1 MSVSNAWQRERIEV
15 YDFRALYP
23 NLRFGT
29 ASDRYAGWI
38 GQIYPD
44 TYTSRLSS
52 RTKKLDGRSFAE
64 RTLPVES
71 VVDYFDHF
79 EVLELDFTFYRPLRE
94 ADGGPSNNYFVLQQ
108 YADHAPEGARF
119 FLKAPQLY
127 TARTLRGQSGGA
139 VSYSANTQFLH
150 AGEFQTR
157 FLEPATEILG
167 NRLLGILF
175 EQEYQRVSESP
186 DPEQNIADLDGFF
199 SQLPPGI
206 QLHLEL
212 RSPHFLSASYFA
224 WLESRGLGF
233 VFSHWT
239 WLPSLRD
246 QWRLCGERF
255 TARDGQVV
263 ARLLTPLG
271 MPYATAYAQAH
282 PFDQPLPAI
291 ADSEAGRAMVLDT
304 TALAY
309 QAFGANRVLNIIVNN
324 RAWGNAPAL
333 ARAIAHRIV
342 DEEARRS
349 G

>member
-1 MSVSNAWQRERIEV
+1 MSASDAWQRERIEA

-23 NLRFGT
+23 NLHFGT

-38 GQIYPD
+38 GQIYPEA
-44 TYTSRLSS
+44 YRSRLSS
-52 RTKKLDGRSFAE
+52 RPKKLDGRTFTE

-71 VVDYFDHF
+71 VADYFTHF
-79 EVLELDFTFYRPLRE
+79 DVLELDFTFYRPLLE
-94 ADGGPSNNYFVLQQ
+94 ADRSPSNNYFVLQQ
-108 YADHAPEGARF
+108 YADHAPATARF
-119 FLKAPQLY
+119 LLKAPQLY
-127 TARTLRGQSGGA
+127 TARTLRGQTDGA
-139 VSYSANTQFLH
+139 TSYGANVHFLH
-150 AGEFQTR
+150 VEDFQTR
-157 FLEPATEILG
+157 FLEPAAEMLG

-186 DPEQNIADLDGFF
+186 DPDQNIADLDGFF
-199 SQLPPGI
+199 SQLPPGV

-212 RSPHFLSASYFA
+212 RSPHFLSASYFS

-246 QWRLCGERF
+246 QWRLCGGRF
-255 TARDGQVV
+255 SSRDGQVV

-271 MPYATAYAQAH
+271 MPYARAYAQAH

-291 ADSEAGRAMVLDT
+291 VNSDAGRAMVLDT
-304 TALAY
+304 TALTY
-309 QAFGANRVLNIIVNN
+309 QAFGASRVLNIIVNN

-333 ARAIAHRIV
+333 AQAIAHRVV
-342 DEEARRS
+342 DEAARRS